1 MSPCDHNKTLVVL
14 YSLVC
19 GTLGLLL
26 CASPWIISKNVSS
39 TPSPRRDD
47 QIMTAAIVTG
57 IVIFF
62 FLLLLSTA
70 VGLYR
75 RKRWGRKLAL
85 CAAVLWLFYCPPVA
99 VYSWWFLHSEGGK
112 RLYGVTSSPD

>member
-1 MSPCDHNKTLVVL
+1 MSPHDHNKTLIVL

-19 GTLGLLL
+19 GFLALLL
-26 CASPWIISKNVSS
+26 CASPWIITKNVSS

-47 QIMTAAIVTG
+47 QIMTVAIVMAV
-57 IVIFF
+57 VISL

-70 VGLYR
+70 VGLHR
-75 RKRWGRKLAL
+75 RKRWGRNLAL

-99 VYSWWFLHSEGGK
+99 VYSCWFLHSEGGK
-112 RLYGVTSSPD
+112 HLYGITSPPD